1 MDKLRPFDYLILAVI
16 AAVLAIGVLII
27 TGANKKLSKTPVE
40 ATAPIQFQVMIKGI
54 SLTDTE
60 VPFVKGEKSFIT
72 IRNVPYTELEITD
85 VKYAPKKYLLE
96 IPNPQQPFAIIDDPA
111 QPFQY
116 DIIVSLKDNAKIT
129 EDGAVVGGNKIKI
142 GMPIVLEGFNYR
154 LGGTVSNVLV
164 PGKTQKGKGEQLPMA
179 SAIQPGAQPV
189 PAQTPQQ
196 EKSVKAN
203 DTK

>member
-16 AAVLAIGVLII
+16 AGVLAVGVLIV
-27 TGANKKLSKTPVE
+27 TGANKKISKTPVE
-40 ATAPIQFQVMIKGI
+40 AVSPIQFQVMIKGV

-60 VPFVKGEKSFIT
+60 IPFVKGEKSFIT

-116 DIIVSLKDNAKIT
+116 DLIVSLKDNAKIT
-129 EDGAVVGGNKIKI
+129 DDGAVVGGNKIKI

-164 PGKTQKGKGEQLPMA
+164 PGKTQKGKGEKLPLA
-179 SAIQPGAQPV
+179 QAVQPGAKPV
-189 PAQTPQQ
+189 IPQAPQQ
-196 EKSVKAN
+196 ENTVKAN
-203 DTK
+203 DKK

>member
-16 AAVLAIGVLII
+16 AGVLAVGVLIV
-27 TGANKKLSKTPVE
+27 TGANKKISKTPVE
-40 ATAPIQFQVMIKGI
+40 AVSPIQFQVMIKGV

-60 VPFVKGEKSFIT
+60 IPFVKGEKSFIT

-116 DIIVSLKDNAKIT
+116 DLIVSLKDNAKIT
-129 EDGAVVGGNKIKI
+129 DDGAVVGGNKIKI

-164 PGKTQKGKGEQLPMA
+164 PGKTQNGKGEKLPLA
-179 SAIQPGAQPV
+179 QAVQPGAKPV
-189 PAQTPQQ
+189 IPQAPQQ
-196 EKSVKAN
+196 ENTVKAN
-203 DTK
+203 DKK

>member
-16 AAVLAIGVLII
+16 AGVLAVGVLIV
-27 TGANKKLSKTPVE
+27 TGANKKISKTPVE
-40 ATAPIQFQVMIKGI
+40 AVSPIQFQVMIKGV

-60 VPFVKGEKSFIT
+60 IPFVKGEKSFIT

-85 VKYAPKKYLLE
+85 VKYAPKKDLLE

-116 DIIVSLKDNAKIT
+116 DLIVSLKDNAKIT
-129 EDGAVVGGNKIKI
+129 DDGAVVGGNKIKI

-164 PGKTQKGKGEQLPMA
+164 PGKTQNGKGEKLPLA
-179 SAIQPGAQPV
+179 QAVQPGAKPV
-189 PAQTPQQ
+189 IPQAPQQ
-196 EKSVKAN
+196 ENTVKAN
-203 DTK
+203 DKK